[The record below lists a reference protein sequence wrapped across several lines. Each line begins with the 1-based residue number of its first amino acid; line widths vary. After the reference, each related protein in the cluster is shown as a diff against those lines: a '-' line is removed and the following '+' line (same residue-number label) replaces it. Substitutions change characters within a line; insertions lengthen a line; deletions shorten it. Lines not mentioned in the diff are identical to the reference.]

1 MATLLSTTVR
11 DPAHIQAVRLAIDK
25 LRREHRDTLP
35 PPSASKPSLA
45 SLLHDA
51 PVSVFDI
58 VSTTLDSEIR
68 DLEAEL
74 ASMQMDPVAGS
85 RYSMAH
91 YQARLTAAQLALF
104 QLREQ
109 LAAAQA
115 AAAAAQNEAAAC
127 RQELD
132 AQRSAARELAGRATT
147 WAQEVASLRTQVETA
162 RVVAEQREVR
172 AQAESAR
179 AAAEQRAA
187 EAAREAEAAGAA
199 ETAEVA
205 DEAAAEAASASPP
218 HSPPPAVSPPLSPAR
233 DALTLRRLR
242 SLLQLSASVIETKTS
257 HGGGD
262 CGGGGGGSG
271 GGEGGFDAAAQAEG
285 VRSLQA
291 QLQQL
296 QTSLQGADLAT
307 EDAAAAAPP
316 PPPLLPPPPPP
327 PPLVREL
334 STLQQ
339 ELASSRAEL
348 QACRATEQKERQG
361 AEIS

>member
-1 MATLLSTTVR
+1 MARLAAAAREQRRQDGAYSGGGAVLVHFGAVVGWEAAWSPCIRPVPAAPSMATLLSTTVR

-91 YQARLTAAQLALF
+91 YQARLTAAQLELF

-147 WAQEVASLRTQVETA
+147 WAQ
-162 RVVAEQREVR
+162 
-172 AQAESAR
+172 
-179 AAAEQRAA
+179 
-187 EAAREAEAAGAA
+187 
-199 ETAEVA
+199 
-205 DEAAAEAASASPP
+205 
-218 HSPPPAVSPPLSPAR
+218 
-233 DALTLRRLR
+233 RR
-242 SLLQLSASVIETKTS
+242 
-257 HGGGD
+257 
-262 CGGGGGGSG
+262 
-271 GGEGGFDAAAQAEG
+271 
-285 VRSLQA
+285 
-291 QLQQL
+291 
-296 QTSLQGADLAT
+296 
-307 EDAAAAAPP
+307 P
-316 PPPLLPPPPPP
+316 
-327 PPLVREL
+327 
-334 STLQQ
+334 
-339 ELASSRAEL
+339 
-348 QACRATEQKERQG
+348 CRR
-361 AEIS
+361 